1 MDAQRTLR
9 RHISCVGI
17 GLHSGNKVNLT
28 LKPAPADFG
37 IRFRRTDLGNLEVP
51 ATVRHLAGIQ
61 LATGLAHNEVSVET
75 VEHLLAAL
83 VSLGIDNVIVEL
95 NSPEVP
101 IMDGSAAPF
110 IYLIQ
115 EAGVKALQAPRKYLK
130 IVRPI
135 MISRGDK
142 RIALY
147 PSEHF
152 KVTYSISY
160 DHPLLRHQ
168 SRTLRITEESFIEE
182 LAPARTF
189 TFLKDVEMLR
199 QNGLALGGSLENA
212 IVLGETGVLNNAL
225 RFEDEFVR
233 HKILDAVGDLALVG
247 YPVIGHLFAHRA
259 GHALHTEFA
268 AKILEETHAWRFVES
283 PDTVAVPAAFGA
295 KAHVPRL
302 ARLTTVTEVRTP
314 PSDREATRKDG
325 PRGGVAQVFRPAH
338 MPVTMKPFWPTRP
351 SGSSRSC
358 SRSRIA
364 CATSSGAA
372 SSRAA
377 ARRSSRTRTSF
388 ERWIACCGAR
398 PSGPASTRC
407 CRSSSAPTPTGGSRP
422 ICGSP
427 AIGG

>member
-1 MDAQRTLR
+1 MDAQRSLR
-9 RHISCVGI
+9 RQISCNGI

-37 IRFRRTDLGNLEVP
+37 IRFRRTDLGDHHEVP
-51 ATVRHLAGIQ
+51 ATVHNLAGIQ
-61 LATGLAHNEVSVET
+61 LATGLARNEVSVET

-83 VSLGIDNVIVEL
+83 VSVGVDNVIVEL

-110 IYLIQ
+110 LYIIH
-115 EAGVKALQAPRKYLK
+115 EAGVKRLQAPRKYLK

-135 MISRGDK
+135 AISRGDK

-147 PSEHF
+147 PSDHF

-168 SRTLRITEESFIEE
+168 SRTLRITEDSFAEE
-182 LAPARTF
+182 VAPARTF

-212 IVLGETGVLNNAL
+212 IVLGETGVLNAL

-247 YPVIGHLFAHRA
+247 YPVIGHLVAHRA

-268 AKILEETHAWRFVES
+268 AKILEETHAWRLVES
-283 PDTVAVPAAFGA
+283 PLDGATAPLPAGVRNAA
-295 KAHVPRL
+295 PRL
-302 ARLTTVTEVRTP
+302 AR
-314 PSDREATRKDG
+314 
-325 PRGGVAQVFRPAH
+325 
-338 MPVTMKPFWPTRP
+338 
-351 SGSSRSC
+351 
-358 SRSRIA
+358 
-364 CATSSGAA
+364 
-372 SSRAA
+372 
-377 ARRSSRTRTSF
+377 
-388 ERWIACCGAR
+388 
-398 PSGPASTRC
+398 
-407 CRSSSAPTPTGGSRP
+407 
-422 ICGSP
+422 
-427 AIGG
+427 

>member
-9 RHISCVGI
+9 RQISCVGI
-17 GLHSGNKVNLT
+17 GLHSGNKVTLS
-28 LKPAPADFG
+28 LKPAPVDFG
-37 IRFRRTDLGNLEVP
+37 IRFRRTDLGDHEVP
-51 ATVRHLAGIQ
+51 ATVNNLSSIQ
-61 LATGLAHNEVSVET
+61 LATGLAQNKVSVET

-83 VSLGIDNVIVEL
+83 VSMNVDNVLIEL

-115 EAGVKALQAPRKYLK
+115 EAGTKALATPRKYMK

-135 MISRGDK
+135 AMSRGDK

-147 PSEHF
+147 PSDHF
-152 KVTYSISY
+152 KVTYSISF

-168 SRTLRITEESFIEE
+168 SRTIRITEDSFIEHV
-182 LAPARTF
+182 APARTF

-247 YPVIGHLFAHRA
+247 RPVIGHLVAHRA

-268 AKILEETHAWRFVES
+268 AKILEESQSWRLVEAATDGL
-283 PDTVAVPAAFGA
+283 PIAAAVAAPAKPAAAG
-295 KAHVPRL
+295 L
-302 ARLTTVTEVRTP
+302 A
-314 PSDREATRKDG
+314 
-325 PRGGVAQVFRPAH
+325 
-338 MPVTMKPFWPTRP
+338 
-351 SGSSRSC
+351 
-358 SRSRIA
+358 
-364 CATSSGAA
+364 
-372 SSRAA
+372 
-377 ARRSSRTRTSF
+377 
-388 ERWIACCGAR
+388 
-398 PSGPASTRC
+398 
-407 CRSSSAPTPTGGSRP
+407 
-422 ICGSP
+422 
-427 AIGG
+427 